1 LTIDPVSFAGK
12 INESKN
18 TYLRNKLLALYITM
32 KKITPPLVLI
42 GDDDYTSRRLVRHI
56 LEREGYRIEEAH
68 DGSETLEKYK
78 KLKPDLVIVAALM
91 ANSNGFSTCFYIRQ
105 LPKGNQV
112 PILISTALD
121 DTQSI
126 DQAFAV
132 GASDLITK
140 PMHAALLRRRVARL
154 LQAHRTEE
162 NIRQA
167 KKDADVA
174 NKAKSEFLANMSHEI
189 RTPINGI
196 VGMNSLL
203 LDTRLT
209 DEQHEYADA
218 IQFSAKAL
226 LTIINDILDFSKIE
240 AGKLEIESINFD
252 LLALID
258 GTIKMMTHKAQEKG
272 LEITASIDPEI
283 QEFVIGDPSRIR
295 QIMLNFMSNA
305 IKFTDAGSI
314 VIAAELVQKLT
325 KESVIRFSIKDSGIG
340 ISKDRQDAIFK
351 KFTQADGSTTRKY
364 GGTGLGLAISKQLVS
379 IMKGKIGVESEPG
392 EGSTFWFMLKLPNGV
407 SEVIDKKDSNT
418 LFNKDIEQTV
428 SNLNIL
434 LAEDNHVNQKLAR
447 RMLEKN
453 GCNVVVVSNGKD
465 AVAAQKK
472 SKFDIIFMDVQ
483 MPVMNGLQAT
493 KLIRKQE
500 SEDYHVPIVALTA
513 NAMKGDREMCI
524 ASGMDDYLAKPI
536 EKDDLLKVL
545 DRRLFHLD
553 T

>member
-1 LTIDPVSFAGK
+1 MTIDPVSFAGK

-18 TYLRNKLLALYITM
+18 TYLRDKLLALYITM